1 MNSQLYPR
9 INIFE
14 ISMIKGSRKIA
25 SNLFVSNTTCFPY
38 LFERWIHRKE
48 REKEI
53 STCFFFSS
61 FPFFLLFEIETSSIT
76 FSLNANDKKGKK
88 EEFYWIV
95 FRCCPWQ
102 NDIIIRVTSRGTAS
116 AIANA
121 NVQFD

>member
-1 MNSQLYPR
+1 
-9 INIFE
+9 
-14 ISMIKGSRKIA
+14 MIKGGIEENCIESVRFQYYMFSLSIRTLDPQKGERKGDIYV
-25 SNLFVSNTTCFPY
+25 FF
-38 LFERWIHRKE
+38 
-48 REKEI
+48 
-53 STCFFFSS
+53 FFFSS